1 MNFLAQVYGMI
12 KVGAFEAK
20 TQLSALLERVAAG
33 EDVLITKHGRPIA
46 RLTKAEAANRAEA
59 DAAIARILERR
70 KRSTIGEGGWKA
82 ARDEGRP

>member
-1 MNFLAQVYGMI
+1 MI

-33 EDVLITKHGRPIA
+33 EDVLITKHGRPVA
-46 RLTKAEAANRAEA
+46 RLTKTGAAAREDV
-59 DAAIARILERR
+59 DAAIARLKARR
-70 KRSTIGEGGWKA
+70 QNASIGEGGWKA

>member
-1 MNFLAQVYGMI
+1 MI

-33 EDVLITKHGRPIA
+33 EDVLITKHGRPVA
-46 RLTKAEAANRAEA
+46 RLTKAETATR
-59 DAAIARILERR
+59 DDVDVAIARLKARR
-70 KRSTIGEGGWKA
+70 QCATIGEGGWKA

>member
-1 MNFLAQVYGMI
+1 MI

-33 EDVLITKHGRPIA
+33 EDVLITKHGRPVA
-46 RLTKAEAANRAEA
+46 RLTKADAAARGDI
-59 DAAIARILERR
+59 DAAIARLKVRRERA
-70 KRSTIGEGGWKA
+70 TIGEGGWKA